1 MTTLLSDQDDVY
13 QSNAETPTET

>member
-1 MTTLLSDQDDVY
+1 MTTLLSHQDDVY